1 MAEKRVCSICG
12 REFTGYGNNAEPI
25 NDGVC
30 CDECNLEAVIPRRM
44 AEYFGA
50 SPEEFGK
57 AADAAKDAAKDCK
70 ADGAEQK
77 GKCKKGKCIDFII
90 EFESIKHWMIVE
102 DMKLRMSYSG
112 TECEEKRDKL
122 LEKTA
127 KKLVDLAKRKLD
139 DKMLQ
144 GLLSDFM
151 EYVGDDIDLIVR
163 LYMEVTGKI
172 PVVLKL

>member
-12 REFTGYGNNAEPI
+12 MEFTGYGNNAEPI
-25 NDGVC
+25 NDGIC
-30 CDECNLEAVIPRRM
+30 CDECNIGAVIPRRM
-44 AEYFGA
+44 AEHFGA
-50 SPEEFGK
+50 SLEEFGK
-57 AADAAKDAAKDCK
+57 AADDANDYN
-70 ADGAEQK
+70 ADGAEQ
-77 GKCKKGKCIDFII
+77 KGKCIDFII
-90 EFESIKHWMIVE
+90 EFESIKNWMVVE

-144 GLLSDFM
+144 CLLYDFM
-151 EYVGDDIDLIVR
+151 EYVGDDVELIVR

-172 PVVLKL
+172 PVILKL

>member
-25 NDGVC
+25 NDGIC
-30 CDECNLEAVIPRRM
+30 CDECNIGTVIPRRM
-44 AEYFGA
+44 AECFGA
-50 SPEEFGK
+50 SLEEFGK
-57 AADAAKDAAKDCK
+57 AADDAKDHK

-77 GKCKKGKCIDFII
+77 GKCIDFVVK
-90 EFESIKHWMIVE
+90 FESIKHWMVVE

-151 EYVGDDIDLIVR
+151 EYVGDDIELIVR

-172 PVVLKL
+172 PVILKL

>member
-25 NDGVC
+25 NDGIC
-30 CDECNLEAVIPRRM
+30 CDECNIGTVIPCRM
-44 AEYFGA
+44 AEYFGV
-50 SPEEFGK
+50 SLEEFGK
-57 AADAAKDAAKDCK
+57 AADDSKDNK
-70 ADGAEQK
+70 ADGAEQ
-77 GKCKKGKCIDFII
+77 KGKCIDFII
-90 EFESIKHWMIVE
+90 EFENIKYWMVVE

-127 KKLVDLAKRKLD
+127 KKFVDLAKRKLD

-151 EYVGDDIDLIVR
+151 KYVGDDVELIVR

-172 PVVLKL
+172 PVILKL

>member
-25 NDGVC
+25 NDGIC
-30 CDECNLEAVIPRRM
+30 CDECNIEAVIPRRM
-44 AEYFGA
+44 AEYFGV
-50 SPEEFGK
+50 SLEEFDK
-57 AADAAKDAAKDCK
+57 VADAPKDCK

-90 EFESIKHWMIVE
+90 EFESIKHWMVVE

-112 TECEEKRDKL
+112 AECEEKRDKL

-127 KKLVDLAKRKLD
+127 KKLVDLAKHKLD
-139 DKMLQ
+139 GKMLQ

-151 EYVGDDIDLIVR
+151 EYVGDDIELIVR

-172 PVVLKL
+172 PVILKL

>member
-25 NDGVC
+25 NDGIC
-30 CDECNLEAVIPRRM
+30 CDECNIGAVIPRRM
-44 AEYFGA
+44 AEQFGA
-50 SPEEFGK
+50 SLEEFGK
-57 AADAAKDAAKDCK
+57 AADDANDNK
-70 ADGAEQK
+70 ADGAEQN
-77 GKCKKGKCIDFII
+77 GKCIDFII
-90 EFESIKHWMIVE
+90 EFESTKYWMVVE

-144 GLLSDFM
+144 CLLSDFI
-151 EYVGDDIDLIVR
+151 EYVGDDIELIAR

-172 PVVLKL
+172 PVILKF

>member
-1 MAEKRVCSICG
+1 MAEH
-12 REFTGYGNNAEPI
+12 
-25 NDGVC
+25 
-30 CDECNLEAVIPRRM
+30 
-44 AEYFGA
+44 FGA
-50 SPEEFGK
+50 SLEEFGK
-57 AADAAKDAAKDCK
+57 TVDDVNDHK
-70 ADGAEQK
+70 ADGVEQK
-77 GKCKKGKCIDFII
+77 GKCKSGKCIDFII
-90 EFESIKHWMIVE
+90 EFESTKYWMVVE

-144 GLLSDFM
+144 RLLSDFI
-151 EYVGDDIDLIVR
+151 EYVGDDIELIVR

-172 PVVLKL
+172 PVILKL

>member
-25 NDGVC
+25 NDGIC
-30 CDECNLEAVIPRRM
+30 CDECNLGAVIPRRM
-44 AEYFGA
+44 AEHFGA
-50 SPEEFGK
+50 SLEEFGR
-57 AADAAKDAAKDCK
+57 AADAPKDCK

-90 EFESIKHWMIVE
+90 EFESIKHWMVVE

-127 KKLVDLAKRKLD
+127 KKLVDLAKHKLD
-139 DKMLQ
+139 DKILQ

-172 PVVLKL
+172 PVILKL

>member
-30 CDECNLEAVIPRRM
+30 CDECNIDAVIPRRM
-44 AEYFGA
+44 AEHFGA
-50 SPEEFGK
+50 SLEEFGK
-57 AADAAKDAAKDCK
+57 AVDDAKDNN
-70 ADGAEQK
+70 ADGAE
-77 GKCKKGKCIDFII
+77 KCIDFII
-90 EFESIKHWMIVE
+90 EFESTKYWMVVE

-122 LEKTA
+122 LERTA

-144 GLLSDFM
+144 CLLSDFI
-151 EYVGDDIDLIVR
+151 EYVGDDIELIVR

-172 PVVLKL
+172 PVILKL